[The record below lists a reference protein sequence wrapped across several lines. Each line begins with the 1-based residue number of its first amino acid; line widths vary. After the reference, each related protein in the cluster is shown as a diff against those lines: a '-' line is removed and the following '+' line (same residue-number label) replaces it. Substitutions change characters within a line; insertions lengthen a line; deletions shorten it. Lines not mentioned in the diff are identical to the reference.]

1 MIENPYIKNPYH
13 FGTPIYKKEHL
24 YGRENIIKAI
34 RDNFSNN
41 VKITLLHVQ
50 RRIGKTSL
58 ITCLPQFFHKDN
70 DFEFVTFSFEGHKY
84 ESIPEILNNLA
95 DDIAYPIVGL
105 PKEVREKANNQYN
118 FFNIFLP
125 IIIDEYLSG
134 RKLVLLLDEFDV
146 LKEDPTMTTPGAKLF
161 NDLNNA
167 VKQQDKLFALLVF
180 GKPLK
185 DVKYLKDFLQKEGQ
199 KTIEVGLLDQES
211 TKKLIIEPA
220 KGRLKYEPDAINR
233 IWELSSGYPSLTQ
246 LLCSSIFTDYKSN
259 NDKINK
265 KVQISDV
272 DSILD
277 TAMIQGAAVLEGFIQ
292 PLRENEKL
300 FFRAVAE
307 AQEMEIVSLE
317 KINKEIIKPTKK
329 ISISDLRQ
337 AGKRL
342 QELDFLKEEGKSYQI
357 KVELVRLWLLKN
369 HPLLNENKRKSIK
382 NNMTRHEKERINLIG
397 NIGKSLLSQS
407 SLGIAFG
414 IVALVSVASVIL
426 DSIVIEA
433 GRGKNP
439 ETMYNRLDT
448 LAAVG
453 QWRKADEQNWQLINQ
468 IGDQD
473 GDYSYISKPEA
484 EKFPCPHLQRIDKI
498 WTQRSN
504 GKFGYTA
511 QLQVIDENGD
521 NLETFRNN
529 VRVWRRFAI
538 AVGWKTGTD
547 KDSDGYLS
555 KNDLRFTIDAPKGHL
570 STDREN
576 ENFDLILTRAGHCE
590 SLSKVK

>member
-1 MIENPYIKNPYH
+1 MIENSYIENPYH
-13 FGTPIYKKEHL
+13 FGTPIYKEEHL
-24 YGRENIIKAI
+24 YGREEIITAI
-34 RDNFSNN
+34 KKNFSNH
-41 VKITLLHVQ
+41 VKITLLYVQ

-58 ITCLPQFFHKDN
+58 ITCLPQFFPKDN
-70 DFEFVTFSFEGHKY
+70 DCEFVTFSFEGHKY
-84 ESIPEILNNLA
+84 KSIPEILNYLA

-118 FFNIFLP
+118 FFNTFLP

-146 LKEDPTMTTPGAKLF
+146 LEEDITMISRGAKLF

-167 VKQQDKLFALLVF
+167 VKQQEKLFAILVF

-185 DVKYLKDFLQKEGQ
+185 DMKYLEDFLQKEGQ

-342 QELDFLKEEGKSYQI
+342 
-357 KVELVRLWLLKN
+357 
-369 HPLLNENKRKSIK
+369 
-382 NNMTRHEKERINLIG
+382 
-397 NIGKSLLSQS
+397 
-407 SLGIAFG
+407 
-414 IVALVSVASVIL
+414 
-426 DSIVIEA
+426 
-433 GRGKNP
+433 
-439 ETMYNRLDT
+439 
-448 LAAVG
+448 
-453 QWRKADEQNWQLINQ
+453 
-468 IGDQD
+468 
-473 GDYSYISKPEA
+473 
-484 EKFPCPHLQRIDKI
+484 
-498 WTQRSN
+498 
-504 GKFGYTA
+504 
-511 QLQVIDENGD
+511 
-521 NLETFRNN
+521 
-529 VRVWRRFAI
+529 
-538 AVGWKTGTD
+538 
-547 KDSDGYLS
+547 
-555 KNDLRFTIDAPKGHL
+555 
-570 STDREN
+570 
-576 ENFDLILTRAGHCE
+576 
-590 SLSKVK
+590 